1 MGKYVA
7 LLRGINVGG
16 NNKVSMAD
24 LKACFESA
32 GYQNVRTYIN
42 SGNVLFESPESSSQA
57 LTDKV
62 NKLLEEQIDC
72 KPKALV
78 LSQDELEA
86 VINGAP
92 KGFGAEPDKYR
103 YDVFFLFPPLTAE
116 EAVKEISLK
125 EGVDEIFTGKGALYV
140 QRLIARLTQSRI
152 TRIVGTPIY
161 QNITIRNWNTTTKLL
176 ALLKS

>member
-24 LKACFESA
+24 LKACFEAA
-32 GYQNVRTYIN
+32 GYQNVHTYIN
-42 SGNVLFESPESSSQA
+42 SGNVLFESPESSTRA
-57 LTDKV
+57 LTGNV

-72 KPKALV
+72 KPKAVV

-86 VINGAP
+86 IINGAP
-92 KGFGAEPDKYR
+92 KGFGTEPDKYR

-161 QNITIRNWNTTTKLL
+161 QNITIRGWNTTSKLL
-176 ALLKS
+176 TLLKG